1 METATLVSIEEFF
14 EEAAQTPDRIE
25 YADGEIIYNMA
36 GASKTHEKL
45 VFNVL
50 FSLGLIYRREPEV
63 TIYPSNRYLYISAC
77 DKFVLPD
84 VMVVEGEEEIYTQ
97 ERQGFEPLMNPVA
110 IVEVMSGSTKDYD
123 RGEKLDCY
131 QQIDSVRQILLVS
144 SEKVQVKSYSY
155 QSPGQ
160 WHYTQLND
168 TSQSLDFLGNSIKV
182 EELYRKIT
190 F

>member
-1 METATLVSIEEFF
+1 METATLVSISDFF

-36 GASKTHEKL
+36 GASKTHEKIVSRIL
-45 VFNVL
+45 ATFFKLLDANKC
-50 FSLGLIYRREPEV
+50 EV
-63 TIYPSNRYLYISAC
+63 YASNRYLYISAC

-84 VMVVEGEEEIYTQ
+84 VMVVEGEEEIYTE

-144 SEKVQVKSYSY
+144 SEKIQVKSYRY

-160 WHYTQLND
+160 WQYTQLND
-168 TSQSLDFLGNSIKV
+168 LSQSLDFLGNSIKV

-190 F
+190 FE